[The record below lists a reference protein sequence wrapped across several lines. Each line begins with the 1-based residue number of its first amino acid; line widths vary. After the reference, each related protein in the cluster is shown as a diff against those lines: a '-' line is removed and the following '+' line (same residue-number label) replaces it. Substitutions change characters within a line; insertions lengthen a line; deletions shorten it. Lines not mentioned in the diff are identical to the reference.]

1 MYTLFHH
8 LKGSSFQAQAVDDD
22 GKLSLLTLWEQV
34 WRSMTMQVCVNGD
47 DTSWESGYC
56 RSCT

>member
-1 MYTLFHH
+1 MYVLFHY

-34 WRSMTMQVCVNGD
+34 CMIWTHTWLFSPWSLQ
-47 DTSWESGYC
+47 
-56 RSCT
+56 